1 MGGGARGFSL
11 HPVDGGQRPRS
22 LWAGWAPEPAQ
33 RRGGGGPGGVGAALA
48 PGAGSYDPVLDD
60 GVQVN
65 IMPLQAGALLR
76 YKKMV

>member
-1 MGGGARGFSL
+1 
-11 HPVDGGQRPRS
+11 
-22 LWAGWAPEPAQ
+22 
-33 RRGGGGPGGVGAALA
+33 
-48 PGAGSYDPVLDD
+48 VLDD